1 MPKLTPDASQGL
13 QTVLAEIALAR
24 FACHGL
30 NGGLTMGEAEID
42 GLYATLDRWHRALS
56 LALNSDPEEGSTHD

>member
-1 MPKLTPDASQGL
+1 MLTPEHHDALSA
-13 QTVLAEIALAR
+13 VRAEIALAR

-30 NGGLTMGEAEID
+30 NGGLALGEAEID

-56 LALNSDPEEGSTHD
+56 LALDTPEDPSHD

>member
-1 MPKLTPDASQGL
+1 MPKLTLDAIQGL
-13 QTVLAEIALAR
+13 QSVRDEVALAR

-42 GLYATLDRWHRALS
+42 GLYSTLDRWHRALS
-56 LALNSDPEEGSTHD
+56 LALENDPEEAAHV

>member
-1 MPKLTPDASQGL
+1 MSELTPEQHDAL
-13 QTVLAEIALAR
+13 NTVRAEIALAR

-30 NGGLTMGEAEID
+30 NGGLALGEAEID

-56 LALNSDPEEGSTHD
+56 LACGPEEGPTHG

>member
-1 MPKLTPDASQGL
+1 MLTPEHHDALSA
-13 QTVLAEIALAR
+13 VRAEIALAR

-42 GLYATLDRWHRALS
+42 GLYATLDRWHRA
-56 LALNSDPEEGSTHD
+56 

>member
-1 MPKLTPDASQGL
+1 MLTPEHHDALSA
-13 QTVLAEIALAR
+13 VRAEIALAR

-56 LALNSDPEEGSTHD
+56 LALDTPEDSSHE